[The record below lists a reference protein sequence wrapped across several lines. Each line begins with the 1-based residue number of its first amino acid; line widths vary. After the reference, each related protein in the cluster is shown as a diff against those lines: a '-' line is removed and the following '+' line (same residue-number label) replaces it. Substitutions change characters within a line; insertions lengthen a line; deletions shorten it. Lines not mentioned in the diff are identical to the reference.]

1 MSLPPKDSDPSR
13 TDGLS
18 RRRFLATTGA
28 TALGITIVK
37 PELVRGAAANSKVN
51 IGVIGTGGRGAW
63 LADLFKKHGGYNVVA
78 LHDYFADRVNTA
90 GDKLGVPAAQ
100 RFTGLSG
107 YKRLLEQKLDA
118 VAIVSPPYFHPM
130 QVADA
135 VAAGKHVYLAKPIA
149 VDVPGCLS
157 IEESGKKATAAKQVF
172 FVDFQTRAMENFKE
186 ALKRVRAG
194 ALGDF
199 VFGESTYHAEDPF
212 LEKVDGVKSGT
223 PEGILRGWGLSRELS
238 GDIITE
244 QNIHTLDVM
253 SWIMGAPP
261 VAAWGTGG
269 RKFRKVGTCWDTFS
283 ITYKYANDVGI
294 AFSSR
299 QFEAY
304 GSRPEGI
311 RNRMFGTEGVI
322 ETEYGGQVLVRGK
335 SFYNGGKNPDIY
347 EAGAVANIVTFHE
360 IVGKGDV
367 SNSTVPDSVRSNLVT
382 VLGRNAAYKGSVV
395 TWDELLKSDERLV
408 PDLKGL
414 KD

>member
-1 MSLPPKDSDPSR
+1 MPVPPKDPDSSR
-13 TDGLS
+13 ADGLS
-18 RRRFLATTGA
+18 RRSFLATTGA
-28 TALGITIVK
+28 TALGVSILK
-37 PELVRGAAANSKVN
+37 PEIVRGAAANSKVS

-63 LADLFKKHGGYNVVA
+63 LADLFKKHGGYDVVA
-78 LHDYFADRVNTA
+78 LHDYFPDRVNAA
-90 GDKLGVPAAQ
+90 GDKLGVPAAG

-118 VAIVSPPYFHPM
+118 VAIVSPPYFHPT
-130 QVADA
+130 QVAEA

-157 IEESGKKATAAKQVF
+157 IDESGKKAAAAKLVC

-212 LEKVDGVKSGT
+212 LEKVDGVKAGT

-253 SWIMGAPP
+253 SWIMNAPP

-269 RKFRKVGTCWDTFS
+269 RKFRKVGSCWDTFS
-283 ITYKYANDVGI
+283 ITYEYAGDVGI

-347 EAGAVANIVTFHE
+347 EAGAVANIVTFHGL
-360 IVGKGDV
+360 VTKGDV
-367 SNSTVPDSVRSNLVT
+367 TNGTVPESVRSNLVT
-382 VLGRNAAYKGSVV
+382 VLGRNAAYAGKVI
-395 TWDELLKSDERLV
+395 TWDELLKSDERLT